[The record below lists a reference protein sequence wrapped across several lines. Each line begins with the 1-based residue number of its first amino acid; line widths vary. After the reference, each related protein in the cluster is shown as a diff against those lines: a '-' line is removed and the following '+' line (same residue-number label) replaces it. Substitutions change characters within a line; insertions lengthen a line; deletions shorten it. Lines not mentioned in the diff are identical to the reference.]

1 MVEPSWIE
9 VTHKKIPIPG
19 LKPQFEGFRIL
30 HVSDIHVGTWISQ
43 SQLQDV
49 VDLVN
54 AQDADLIVHTGDFV
68 GVQKTGSF
76 YHAWRESRR
85 NGTAIHSPEAE
96 RLFSTSIPAVA
107 KMQAK
112 FGAITVLGNH
122 EHWVD
127 ADVARQ
133 YLKEYNIRLLENSSE
148 LITID
153 GVSINFAGVGDLW
166 EGEQDLVKAF
176 AGTPPASAAPR
187 IVLSHNPDFADD
199 PQVPKNKVS
208 FMLSGH
214 THGGQVTIP
223 GLGAPLLPIKNRRYA
238 KGLVD
243 TEWGWIYITKGV
255 GCTTP
260 PIRLFTRPEIAVLEL
275 SAA

>member
-19 LKPQFEGFRIL
+19 LKPQFEGFRIA
-30 HVSDIHVGTWISQ
+30 HVSDIHVGTWITQ
-43 SQLQDV
+43 PQLQEV

-54 AQDADLIVHTGDFV
+54 EQDADLIVHTGDFV
-68 GVQKTGSF
+68 GVQKTRTF
-76 YHAWRESRR
+76 YHQWRESRR
-85 NGTAIHSPEAE
+85 NGTTMHSPDAE
-96 RLFSTSIPAVA
+96 RLFNSSIPVVA
-107 KMQAK
+107 QMKAK
-112 FGAITVLGNH
+112 FGAISVLGNH

-127 ADVARQ
+127 VDVARY

-148 LITID
+148 QVTID
-153 GVSINFAGVGDLW
+153 GASINFAGVGDLW
-166 EGEQDLVKAF
+166 AGKQDLVKAF
-176 AGTPPASAAPR
+176 AGTPPASVAPR

-199 PQVPKNKVS
+199 PQVPRNKVS

-223 GLGAPLLPIKNRRYA
+223 GFGPPLLPIKNRRYA

-275 SAA
+275 TAA